1 MKLLIIEDERKL
13 SDNISDFLKGEGYSV
28 DAAFDGEEWL
38 ELALERSYD
47 CIILDILLPGMDGL
61 SLCKFLREEIKSTV
75 PILMLTALGELDNRI
90 EGLNAGA
97 DDYLP
102 KPFDLHELL
111 ARIKALL
118 RRANL
123 RGGERIACGELVL
136 DSRKQTVFY
145 GERPI
150 ELSAREF
157 SILELFM
164 RNPGTVFTR
173 EEITDKIWESGYE
186 PRSNIV
192 DVYIRYIRK
201 KLEALKLDHIIETVQ
216 GRGYRLRE
224 KP

>member
-28 DAAFDGEEWL
+28 DAAFDGEEGL
-38 ELALERSYD
+38 DLALERSYD

-61 SLCKFLREEIKSTV
+61 SLCRFLREEIKSTV

-123 RGGERIACGELVL
+123 RGGEKIACGELLL
-136 DSRKQTVFY
+136 DSRKQTVLY
-145 GERPI
+145 RERPI

-157 SILELFM
+157 SILELLM
-164 RNPGTVFTR
+164 RNPGMVFTR

-224 KP
+224 EP

>member
-28 DAAFDGEEWL
+28 DAAFDGEEGL
-38 ELALERSYD
+38 DLALERSYD

-90 EGLNAGA
+90 EGLNSGA

-136 DSRKQTVFY
+136 DSRKQTVFC

-201 KLEALKLDHIIETVQ
+201 KLEALMLDHIIETVQ

>member
-28 DAAFDGEEWL
+28 DAVFDGEEGL
-38 ELALERSYD
+38 DLALERSYD

-118 RRANL
+118 RRAQL
-123 RGGERIACGELVL
+123 RGGEKIACGELVL
-136 DSRKQTVFY
+136 DSRKQTVLY
-145 GERPI
+145 RERPV

-157 SILELFM
+157 SILELLM

-201 KLEALKLDHIIETVQ
+201 KLEALMLDHIIETVQ